1 MTVSPKYMCLKRLD
15 YVFNFL
21 NHSRS
26 KSNHNWVEGGG
37 GESFKKDN
45 NNKDTQTSSKHY
57 KENGD
62 GLDLDSLIIS
72 Y

>member
-37 GESFKKDN
+37 GNHSRRIIIIKILKRAPN
-45 NNKDTQTSSKHY
+45 ITRKMAMA
-57 KENGD
+57 
-62 GLDLDSLIIS
+62 LIWIR
-72 Y
+72 